1 MPEPDEINVNLHL
14 KGELLKKATD
24 LKNNYGLESY
34 TELVRILLTQKHREV
49 FGGKSP

>member
-34 TELVRILLTQKHREV
+34 TEDSKPIDVHSHSQCHV
-49 FGGKSP
+49 S